1 MEQNQQQ
8 SAAIKAR
15 RSSQQILECLNEQ
28 RQSKLTVKEYC
39 LANAISEKTFYRWQK
54 VHGKQRKKKRKKQS
68 KSRSGFATIDVIRNV
83 VASARPQLFAEIGN
97 IRLYKEVP
105 AEYLKTLLS

>member
-8 SAAIKAR
+8 PAALKVR
-15 RSSQQILECLNEQ
+15 RSSQQILECLREQ
-28 RQSKLTVKEYC
+28 RRGELSIKEYC

-54 VHGKQRKKKRKKQS
+54 VHGKQRKKKRKKRT
-68 KSRSGFATIDVIRNV
+68 KAGSGFATIEVTGNL
-83 VASARPQLFAEIGN
+83 VAPASPQLFAEIGN
-97 IRLYKEVP
+97 IRVYKEVP

>member
-8 SAAIKAR
+8 QAALKVR
-15 RSSQQILECLNEQ
+15 RSSQEILECLKEQ
-28 RQSKLTVKEYC
+28 RQGGLTVREYC
-39 LANAISEKTFYRWQK
+39 QANAISEKTFYRWQK
-54 VHGKQRKKKRKKQS
+54 VYGKQRRKRRKKQS
-68 KSRSGFATIDVIRNV
+68 KARSGFATIDVIGNV
-83 VASARPQLFAEIGN
+83 VAAARPQLFAEIGN

>member
-8 SAAIKAR
+8 PAASKVR
-15 RSSQQILECLNEQ
+15 RSHQQILECLREQ
-28 RQSKLTVKEYC
+28 RQGKLTVKEYC
-39 LANAISEKTFYRWQK
+39 LANAITEKTFYRWQK
-54 VHGKQRKKKRKKQS
+54 AHGKQRKKKRKKQS
-68 KSRSGFATIDVIRNV
+68 KSMSGFATIDVIGNV
-83 VASARPQLFAEIGN
+83 AAAAKSELFAEVGN

>member
-8 SAAIKAR
+8 PAISKVR
-15 RSSQQILECLNEQ
+15 RSSQQILECLREQ
-28 RQSKLTVKEYC
+28 RQGGLTVKEYC

-54 VHGKQRKKKRKKQS
+54 VYGKQRKKKRKKQS
-68 KSRSGFATIDVIRNV
+68 KSRSGFATIDVIGSV
-83 VASARPQLFAEIGN
+83 VAAIKPQLFAEIGN
-97 IRLYKEVP
+97 IKLYREVP